1 MTTKLTRPGLYSDIP
16 MKDYVGDPL
25 PEPSMSKGV
34 THTLIER
41 TPMHAHHEHPRLG
54 GHSGSSSPRAELG
67 SAVHLMVLGA
77 ENRIVWIEA
86 DAYRSKDAKAA
97 RDAALNDGNIPM
109 LIKYKQIAADMAGP
123 AINLL
128 KAEFGDGLKE
138 QTAVARYGG
147 VWLKCRPDFVAGA
160 WVDLKTVKDA
170 SQRRWV
176 KSTMYGTGYDI
187 QGANYSICAE
197 ELSGGQVVPVV
208 FLLSELDAPFA
219 CSLVEMSDDALDLG
233 KRKID
238 YAAPIW
244 RRCLDSGEFPGYGRE
259 RHAAYPPPW
268 ESQSMEALE
277 DAARWAGVAVN
288 DKGEVIADG

>member
-109 LIKYKQIAADMAGP
+109 LMKYLQIAADMAGP

-128 KAEFGDGLKE
+128 KSEFGDGLKE
-138 QTAVARYGG
+138 QTAVVQHEG
-147 VWLKCRPDFVAGA
+147 VWLKCRPDFVAKDFGP

-259 RHAAYPPPW
+259 RYHAMPPPW
-268 ESQSMEALE
+268 EKQAMGYL
-277 DAARWAGVAVN
+277 
-288 DKGEVIADG
+288 DGKSDFSNLSFEGL